1 MDPLSLLGAVAA
13 ASQLVAQGIQIT
25 FILSDLCLKAKEAPD
40 TIRKQTAQVEQLI
53 NLARLIIQT
62 PSLQKDSIASVL
74 GTCLRTAEQCLASL
88 KKEFMTDKDGKL
100 KKAQK
105 LFSALLKEKEIG
117 RVFDDLE
124 KEKTSLILCITAIDS

>member
-1 MDPLSLLGAVAA
+1 L
-13 ASQLVAQGIQIT
+13 
-25 FILSDLCLKAKEAPD
+25 FKAKEAPD